1 MKKVFLPTALLLS
14 VLMLTGCSDKV
25 SDGIKT
31 DGVKEVQKNDAI
43 SYIYSEDKKNI
54 IVELT
59 KSSKA
64 DQVTIMQDMLS
75 KGYSLQSVDTTYSK
89 DDGNYNQDSVTINMY
104 FQMKG

>member
-43 SYIYSEDKKNI
+43 S
-54 IVELT
+54 
-59 KSSKA
+59 
-64 DQVTIMQDMLS
+64 
-75 KGYSLQSVDTTYSK
+75 
-89 DDGNYNQDSVTINMY
+89 
-104 FQMKG
+104 